1 MTRSPLL
8 STLLPLIPLAAM
20 AWPLHH
26 VIHQETF
33 QQKPDIEIK
42 SSPTRRADVSVR
54 SAHPC
59 EEIKLTIGEA
69 SWSFTPDDDFKEI
82 YFPLDDS
89 GNILVALTATWPDG
103 TPESAIFIE
112 MMPDELETRS
122 HTVWGIGEITEEV
135 TFHWDLT
142 K

>member
-8 STLLPLIPLAAM
+8 STLIPLVPLAAM

-33 QQKPDIEIK
+33 QQAPEVEVK
-42 SSPTRRADVSVR
+42 SGPTRRADVFIR
-54 SAHPC
+54 AAHPFT
-59 EEIKLTIGEA
+59 EVKVIIGEA
-69 SWSFTPDDDFKEI
+69 SWSFSPDEDYKEI
-82 YFPLDDS
+82 YFPLADS
-89 GNILVALTATWPDG
+89 GDLLLAVNATWPEG

-112 MMPDELETRS
+112 FTPDELENRS
-122 HTVWGIGEITEEV
+122 HTVWGFGEITEEV
-135 TFHWDLT
+135 TFQWNLM